1 MFTVGEVEEDFAG
14 VQQAPVLPVV
24 SSDRWIVLMD
34 GMIVNGKSYSG
45 DSSLYVYVLFPSLLL
60 FSTSPYLN
68 SVALF

>member
-34 GMIVNGKSYSG
+34 GMIVDGKSYSG
-45 DSSLYVYVLFPSLLL
+45 DSSLYVYVLFH
-60 FSTSPYLN
+60 SPPPTP
-68 SVALF
+68 FT